1 MINIFISHAWNALRL
16 NTCPGLAGQ
25 SSPQRPLRPAVFP
38 DHLWEATAEDAESAE
53 DQQFYATNALVMPIR
68 FSMALTLR

>member
-1 MINIFISHAWNALRL
+1 MECAAIEYL
-16 NTCPGLAGQ
+16 PGACGQ
-25 SSPQRPLRPAVFP
+25 SSPQRPRRPLQVFP
-38 DHLWEATAEDAESAE
+38 DYLWEATAEDAESAE